1 MTNLYDGNIKPTA
14 SRYEKVKNNFERQ
27 IAIMDYYDTYYG
39 DYRDDDKLKK
49 FEINYD
55 LSNGRLD
62 TSLYEVEDYCMIG
75 QEKVTIS
82 RGEIPH
88 IPIIAQVINTL
99 RGEQLMRP
107 WKLSVEDESP
117 IKESIRTEEYKK
129 LFRNYIQSNIIAPIE
144 QQAYEKLTSQL
155 QSLDTS
161 LLSPEQMQQ
170 IEAEVQQQIQS
181 EIAFNTPEEI
191 LEYMK
196 NDYQNPIARQAQEI
210 INHLDKKFR
219 IKDIEVE
226 GFTHMLATGEEY
238 YYINIGER
246 GLEFDMIPPDSITYG
261 GPAEEVWVQNMDW
274 AKRERWTTITEVRH
288 KYAEVLKSEHMKEL
302 DKMYEPKFGS
312 KHYDNDKS
320 PLTKRYMF
328 ELSRD
333 PEGMQEKFGNQDY
346 RRKENFNNIA
356 AAYANIQGRWGLDV
370 DFSEF
375 AIRETHIVWR
385 EDRIMYRVHR
395 LENGKIKKYFFD
407 EHYVPIEEDLE
418 VKKVIAPEIWEG
430 TKIGTED
437 PIYLNIRP
445 LRGQY
450 SSNYDPYTTQLP
462 YIGRKYNTFRG
473 RSKNLA
479 IVDLMKQFQR
489 DIDTE
494 MAALRKD
501 LSTNIGKVFVMLMNS
516 KPQNMT
522 WSTMLQVAKDHNI
535 LMIDPVQKGM
545 SGVDP
550 QFMREVNMSKMSE
563 IAERVNLIKEMTNN
577 LYQVAGFNPNRTGQG
592 GQYANAINIQTQQ
605 QSSYN
610 QTEPMFET
618 HRIIVEKACDRLLNL
633 ARVYYKD
640 NQEELKNIL
649 SPTSYAELEFGYPF
663 WYSFFNVRLENSGKV
678 VRQVEMLKQYIQ
690 AFIQNGMEPI
700 DVVNLAMAET
710 KNDLL
715 DILAKVD
722 VRRKEA
728 AAQAQEAQ
736 MQQLQQASA
745 MQSEQ
750 VQAEMEFKMALKKME
765 LDAADLRSQR
775 DSEKFRIAAD
785 VDSDGKSDLLEAKML
800 EIAQREKEHE
810 DKMELARQKEAE
822 TQISARI

>member
-1 MTNLYDGNIKPTA
+1 MTNLYDGNIKPTV
-14 SRYEKVKNNFERQ
+14 SRYEKEKNNFERQ

-49 FEINYD
+49 FQINYD
-55 LSNGRLD
+55 LANGRLD
-62 TSLYEVEDYCMIG
+62 TKLYEVEDFCMIG

-88 IPIIAQVINTL
+88 IPIIAQVVNTL
-99 RGEQLMRP
+99 RGEQLLRP
-107 WKLSVEDESP
+107 WKLAVEDESP
-117 IKESIRTEEYKK
+117 LKDSIQTEEYKK
-129 LFRNYIQSNIIAPIE
+129 MFKNYIQTNIIAPIE
-144 QQAYEKLTSQL
+144 QRAYEKISSELAN
-155 QSLDTS
+155 LDTS
-161 LLSPEQMQQ
+161 LLPPEQL
-170 IEAEVQQQIQS
+170 QQIQA
-181 EIAFNTPEEI
+181 EIEQKVQAELTFNTPQEL

-196 NDYQNPIARQAQEI
+196 NEYQNPVAKQAQEI
-210 INHLDKKFR
+210 MNYLDKKLSL
-219 IKDIEVE
+219 KEIEVE
-226 GFTHMLATGEEY
+226 GFTHMIPTGEEY

-246 GLEFDMIPPDSITYG
+246 GLEFDMVPPDSIAYG
-261 GPAEEVWVQNMDW
+261 GPAEKVWVQDMDW
-274 AKRERWTTITEVRH
+274 VKRERWTTITEIRH
-288 KYAEVLKSEHMKEL
+288 KYAEILKPDHMKEL

-333 PEGMQEKFGNQDY
+333 PEGIHEKFGSQDY
-346 RRKENFNNIA
+346 RKKENFNNIA
-356 AAYANIQGRWGLDV
+356 AAYAHIQGRWGLDV

-385 EDRIMYRVHR
+385 EDRLMYRVYR
-395 LENGKIKKYFFD
+395 LEDGKINKYFFD
-407 EHYVPIEEDLE
+407 EHYVPTEEDLE
-418 VKKVIAPEIWEG
+418 VKKIIAPEIWEG

-450 SSNYDPYTTQLP
+450 PNNSDPYTVQLP
-462 YIGRKYNTFRG
+462 YIGKKYNTFRG

-501 LSTNIGKVFVMLMNS
+501 LATNIGKVFVMLMNS

-577 LYQVAGFNPNRTGQG
+577 LYQVAGFNQSRTGQG
-592 GQYANAINIQTQQ
+592 GQYASAVNIQTQQ

-618 HRIIVEKACDRLLNL
+618 HRLIVEKACDRLMNL
-633 ARVYYKD
+633 ARIYYKD
-640 NQEELKNIL
+640 HPEELRNIL

-663 WYSFFNVRLENSGKV
+663 WYSYFNVRLENSGKV
-678 VRQVEMLKQYIQ
+678 ARQVEMLKQYIQ

-700 DVVNLAMAET
+700 DVVHLALAET

-715 DILAKVD
+715 DILSKID
-722 VRRKEA
+722 SRQKEA
-728 AAQAQEAQ
+728 MEKAQQAQAEQ
-736 MQQLQQASA
+736 MQQALAAQQQEAE
-745 MQSEQ
+745 SERQ
-750 VQAEMEFKMALKKME
+750 FKMDIKKME
-765 LDAADLRSQR
+765 LESADIRSQR
-775 DSEKFRIAAD
+775 DSEKFKMAND
-785 VDSDGKSDLLEAKML
+785 VDADGKADLLESKML
-800 EIAQREKEHE
+800 EIEQRQKEHE
-810 DKMELARQKEAE
+810 DKMELARQKNAQ
-822 TQISARI
+822 TQVSARI